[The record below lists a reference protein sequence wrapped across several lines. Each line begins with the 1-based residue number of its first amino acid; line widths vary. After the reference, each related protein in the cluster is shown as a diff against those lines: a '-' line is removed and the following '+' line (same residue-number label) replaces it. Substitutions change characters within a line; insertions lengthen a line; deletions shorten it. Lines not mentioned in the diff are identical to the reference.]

1 MAIAQTSFAH
11 VIPPLESGDRLTRS
25 EFHRRYEAMPHLK
38 KAELI
43 EGVVFLA
50 SPVRADYHAEPHA
63 QIMGWLATY
72 QAQHSGVKVGDNATV
87 GLDAD
92 NDVQPDAY
100 LRKVAGGTSRLLES
114 GYIEGAPELVVEV
127 AATSASY
134 DMHLKMHVYRRN
146 GVQEYIVWRV
156 LDGQLDWFALKD
168 GVYERLEPDEDG
180 LIHSEVFPGLRLAV
194 PQLIEGDLAAVLAA
208 QSA

>member
-1 MAIAQTSFAH
+1 MAIAQSSFAH

-25 EFHRRYEAMPHLK
+25 EFQRRYDAMPHLK

-50 SPVRADYHAEPHA
+50 SPVRADYHAEPHGDLMA
-63 QIMGWLATY
+63 WLGAY
-72 QAQHSGVKVGDNATV
+72 RASHPGVKVGDNATV

-100 LRKVAGGTSRLLES
+100 LRKVEGGTSRLLES

-134 DMHLKMHVYRRN
+134 DLHLKMHVYRRN

-156 LDGQLDWFALKD
+156 LDGQLDWFALRD
-168 GVYERLEPDEDG
+168 GVYERLQPDAEG
-180 LIHSEVFPGLRLAV
+180 VVRSEAFPGLRLAV
-194 PQLIEGDLAAVLAA
+194 PRLLEGDLAAVLSI
-208 QSA
+208 QQG

>member
-1 MAIAQTSFAH
+1 MAIAQSSFAH
-11 VIPPLESGDRLTRS
+11 VIPPLESGDRLTRA
-25 EFHRRYEAMPHLK
+25 EFQRRYEAMPQVK

-50 SPVRADYHAEPHA
+50 SPVRADYHAERHA
-63 QIMGWLATY
+63 QIIGWLVAY
-72 QAQHSGVKVGDNATV
+72 QARNRLVKVGDNGTV

-100 LRKVAGGTSRLLES
+100 LRKVEGGTSRLLES

-134 DMHLKMHVYRRN
+134 DLHLKMHVYRRN

-156 LDGQLDWFALKD
+156 RDGQLDWFALRE
-168 GVYERLEPDEDG
+168 GVYERLQADAEG
-180 LIHSEVFPGLRLAV
+180 VIHSEVFPGLRLAV
-194 PQLIEGDLAAVLAA
+194 PRLLAGDLAAVLAV
-208 QSA
+208 QNG